1 MGRGNVDAKRCANC
15 RLTAEKCA
23 IVKQMCRGRRA
34 SGMREKTQVQEGRV
48 AFQASFGS
56 GAHTKAC
63 GEKCKS
69 GLDTGKRNGTSMHHW
84 GRERGSD
91 FCGVSERDVEISREV
106 SPLTGL
112 QPVEGDRD
120 VAALSALG

>member
-1 MGRGNVDAKRCANC
+1 
-15 RLTAEKCA
+15 
-23 IVKQMCRGRRA
+23 
-34 SGMREKTQVQEGRV
+34 MREKAQVQEGRV

-91 FCGVSERDVEISREV
+91 LCSRAVRLVELRTKGQ
-106 SPLTGL
+106 LTL
-112 QPVEGDRD
+112 
-120 VAALSALG
+120 